1 MSALDAFDGQHI
13 QAVAILWILLG
24 GLVGVLAGAVS
35 GALICGKKLG
45 DNKLAAMMG
54 GMYGAMPVIPGLVLG
69 TIILVL
75 I

>member
-1 MSALDAFDGQHI
+1 MSSLNAFDGQQI
-13 QAVAILWILLG
+13 QAIVILWILLG

-35 GALICGKKLG
+35 GMLIGGKNLG
-45 DNKLAAMMG
+45 DYKLAAMMG
-54 GMYGAMPVIPGLVLG
+54 GMYAAMPVIPGVVLG

>member
-13 QAVAILWILLG
+13 QAIAILWILLG

-54 GMYGAMPVIPGLVLG
+54 ACTERCPSFPGWSWAPSSLY
-69 TIILVL
+69 
-75 I
+75 

>member
-1 MSALDAFDGQHI
+1 MSALNAFDGQQI
-13 QAVAILWILLG
+13 QAIVILWILLG

-35 GALICGKKLG
+35 GMLIGGKKLG
-45 DNKLAAMMG
+45 DYKLAAMMG
-54 GMYGAMPVIPGLVLG
+54 GMYAVMPVIPGVVLG